1 MIPIQEAKPV
11 QVLWQRA
18 SHVLRTGATACLLF
32 GFATMVHSQSTVP
45 GAGEDNPL
53 VPLAQQTDQQIG
65 TLLQRWPELDAIQR
79 RELLAEVRKR
89 MHLAKKAEA
98 NVNNTS
104 LQNRAPSLTLRI
116 KRAQTQ
122 HSYGRVSNRPN
133 GNLNEKNVSPLQSQ
147 STQPNAPRDMVIRTT
162 VTQIL
167 PDGSRLV
174 REQTLVPGMQ
184 PYRSNERLPASVPS
198 SGSPEQD
205 GSLPVGGDSAQPRS
219 GKVRVIRT
227 TVRFGA
233 GFDQRSRRA
242 TMEERPEDGVRR
254 VATPQRETLQQR
266 VAGAEQ

>member
-1 MIPIQEAKPV
+1 MISIQEAGSL
-11 QVLWQRA
+11 QVFCQRA
-18 SHVLRTGATACLLF
+18 RHALRTGAKACLLF
-32 GFATMVHSQSTVP
+32 GFATMAHSQSTVP
-45 GAGEDNPL
+45 GAGEDNAL

-79 RELLAEVRKR
+79 RDLLAEVRKR

-122 HSYGRVSNRPN
+122 HSYGRVSNRPS
-133 GNLNEKNVSPLQSQ
+133 GNQYNQNVSTPQNH
-147 STQPNAPRDMVIRTT
+147 STKPDAPREMVIRTT

-184 PYRSNERLPASVPS
+184 PYRSSERLPASVPS
-198 SGSPEQD
+198 PGNPVQD
-205 GSLPVGGDSAQPRS
+205 GLQPVGGDSAQPRS

-242 TMEERPEDGVRR
+242 TLEERPKDGVRR
-254 VATPQRETLQQR
+254 VSTPQRETLEQR
-266 VAGAEQ
+266 AAGTEQ

>member
-1 MIPIQEAKPV
+1 M
-11 QVLWQRA
+11 LCQRA
-18 SHVLRTGATACLLF
+18 SHALRIGAKACLLF

-45 GAGEDNPL
+45 GAGEDKPL

-79 RELLAEVRKR
+79 RDLLAEVRKR

-98 NVNNTS
+98 NGNKTG
-104 LQNRAPSLTLRI
+104 LQNRVPSLTLRI

-122 HSYGRVSNRPN
+122 HSYGRVSNRPSSN
-133 GNLNEKNVSPLQSQ
+133 QNNQNVSTPQNH
-147 STQPNAPRDMVIRTT
+147 STKPDTPREMMIRTT

-184 PYRSNERLPASVPS
+184 PYRSSERLSASVPS
-198 SGSPEQD
+198 SGNPVQD
-205 GSLPVGGDSAQPRS
+205 GLQPVGGDSAPPRS
-219 GKVRVIRT
+219 GKVRLIRT

-233 GFDQRSRRA
+233 GFDQRSRRVTLA
-242 TMEERPEDGVRR
+242 ERPKDGVRR
-254 VATPQRETLQQR
+254 VSTPQRETLEQR
-266 VAGAEQ
+266 VAGTEQ